1 MAGYK
6 SILVLRHLEK
16 EVDKLGFVLEAPR
29 SSGWGD
35 TDFDDRV
42 SIIPKDE
49 NALPVYTRDAEIF
62 TGTLEGLRIWLQG
75 VQWARQYDSM
85 ISLSDDKKRAK
96 KEDDERG
103 RQLIAKLKKDHTT
116 KETTK

>member
-6 SILVLRHLEK
+6 TILTLRHLEK

-35 TDFDDRV
+35 SDFDDRV

-49 NALPVYTRDAEIF
+49 NALPIYTRDAEIF
-62 TGTLEGLRIWLQG
+62 TGSLESLRIWLQG
-75 VQWARQYDSM
+75 ANWAREYDRM
-85 ISLSDDKKRAK
+85 LKVSDDKKRAK
-96 KEDDERG
+96 KEDEERG
-103 RQLIAKLKKDHTT
+103 RQLIAKLKRDHTAEE
-116 KETTK
+116 K

>member
-1 MAGYK
+1 MSGYK
-6 SILVLRHLEK
+6 TILILRHLEK
-16 EVDKLGFVLEAPR
+16 EVDQLGFVLEAPR

-35 TDFDDRV
+35 SDFDDRV

-62 TGTLEGLRIWLQG
+62 TGTLENLRVWLRG

-85 ISLSDDKKRAK
+85 LGLSDDKKRTK
-96 KEDDERG
+96 KEDEERG
-103 RQLIAKLKKDHTT
+103 RQLIAKLKKDHTNGKT
-116 KETTK
+116 E

>member
-1 MAGYK
+1 MSGYK
-6 SILVLRHLEK
+6 TILVLRHLEK
-16 EVDKLGFVLEAPR
+16 EVDQLGFVLEAPK

-35 TDFDDRV
+35 ADFDDRV

-49 NALPVYTRDAEIF
+49 NALPVYSRDAEIF

-85 ISLSDDKKRAK
+85 IGLSDDKKRTK
-96 KEDDERG
+96 KEEHERS
-103 RQLIAKLKKDHTT
+103 RQLIAKLKKDHTNGKT
-116 KETTK
+116 K